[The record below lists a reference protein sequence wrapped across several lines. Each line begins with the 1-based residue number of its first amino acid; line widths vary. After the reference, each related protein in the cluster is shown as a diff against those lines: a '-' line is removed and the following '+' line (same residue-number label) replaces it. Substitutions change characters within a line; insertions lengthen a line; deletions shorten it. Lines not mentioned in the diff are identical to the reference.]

1 MPKKEKLVKTVTT
14 DDNGEQHTNWERQM
28 VDENTIR
35 VTETPLGIITL
46 PLGKVSV
53 NDTRGML
60 KHKLYN
66 GDIIKTGSKSRVEIK
81 LVEGGGEV
89 GERWIVRIGETSEFA
104 ITTNNLKV
112 AAKSFGIQQKNGN
125 LYDAFKTA
133 FTETP
138 KGKVRTPT
146 AVAAIRG

>member
-1 MPKKEKLVKTVTT
+1 MPKKEKLVKNVTI
-14 DDNGEQHTNWERQM
+14 DDNGKRLITWERQM
-28 VDENTIR
+28 VEENPVR
-35 VTETPLGIITL
+35 VPETPLGIITL

-53 NDTRGML
+53 NDTRGMP

-81 LVEGGGEV
+81 LVEGGGGV
-89 GERWIVRIGETSEFA
+89 GEQWKVRIGQNSEFA

-125 LYDAFKTA
+125 LYDAFKA
-133 FTETP
+133 VFTEIPQGTF
-138 KGKVRTPT
+138 RTPT
-146 AVAAIRG
+146 SVAATRG